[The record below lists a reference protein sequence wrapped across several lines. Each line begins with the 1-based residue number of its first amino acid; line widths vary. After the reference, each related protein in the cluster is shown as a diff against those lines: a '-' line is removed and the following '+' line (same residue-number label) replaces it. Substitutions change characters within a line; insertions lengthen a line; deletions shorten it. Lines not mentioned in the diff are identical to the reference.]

1 MAVLVTGGAGYIGSH
16 CVRQLERDGQE
27 VIVIDNLSKGHKNA
41 VKSSKLYIGDIRDS
55 DFIDNVF
62 ELEKIDSVIH
72 FAADSLVGESMEL
85 PLKYYRNNVYTSLC
99 LLEAMTRHDV
109 KFIVFSSTA
118 ATYGEPE
125 KIPIQET
132 DKTIPKNPYGE
143 TKLAIEKMLYWA
155 DNCNDLKYTVLR
167 YFNASGADVD
177 GDIGEDHTPE
187 SHLIP
192 LVLKTAQGER
202 DTITVFGKDYETKD
216 GTCVR
221 DYIHVSD
228 LADAHLLALKKLKE
242 TKNSKTFNLGTGQG
256 FSVNEIIEASE
267 KVVGHSI
274 NKVIGEKRAGD
285 PAKLIASS
293 SNAKSYLGWN
303 PKYEDI
309 NILIETA
316 WKWHKNYPKGYN
328 DK

>member
-27 VIVIDNLSKGHKNA
+27 VIVVDNLSKGHKDA
-41 VKSSKLYIGDIRDS
+41 VKKSKLYIGDIRDQ

-62 ELEKIDSVIH
+62 KSESIDSVIH
-72 FAADSLVGESMEL
+72 FAADSLVGESMKV
-85 PLKYYRNNVYTSLC
+85 PLKYYRNNVYTSIC
-99 LLEAMTRHDV
+99 LLEALVRHNV
-109 KFIVFSSTA
+109 KYIVFSSTA

-125 KIPIQET
+125 KIPIEEN

-143 TKLAIEKMLYWA
+143 TKLAIEKMLHWCDA
-155 DNCNDLKYTVLR
+155 CNGIKYTVLR
-167 YFNASGADVD
+167 YFNASGADID
-177 GDIGEDHTPE
+177 GDIGEDHSPE

-202 DTITVFGKDYETKD
+202 DSMTVFGQDYETKD

-242 TKNSKTFNLGTGQG
+242 TNNSKTFNLGTGQG
-256 FSVNEIIEASE
+256 FSVKEIIETSE
-267 KVVGHSI
+267 KVVGHTI
-274 NKVIGEKRAGD
+274 NKNIGDRRSGD

-293 SNAKSYLGWN
+293 TNAKSYLGWN
-303 PKYEDI
+303 PKYGNIIDLI
-309 NILIETA
+309 NTA
-316 WKWHKNYPKGYN
+316 WKWHENHPKGYAE
-328 DK
+328 K